1 MAIADTPSTEQ
12 ILRRSVQEKPT
23 GINGAMPGAGN
34 ALVLSLA
41 TVADSFVPWGSAPAI
56 RDRQLRT
63 FLPTEPILASALY
76 NICIRN
82 AAFAWELDGQPQ
94 SVEAMQDILVQSE
107 MGAGWQVMMVKVCT
121 DLFSQDNGAF
131 IEVIREGPAPD
142 SPVINLAHLDAARCQ
157 RTGDPEVPVIYH
169 DRKNVR
175 HKLEPHQI
183 RMLAEF
189 PSPIETMNGVQ
200 LCAVSRV
207 LRAAQLLRD
216 VSIYQREKVSGNN
229 PNAIHLVSGVSS
241 AEISDAMNQHK
252 LNQEERG
259 MQRWIVPAVIATL
272 DPTANVS
279 HEQIDLKTL
288 PDGFDMDEVMK
299 WYINQLALGF
309 GADYQD
315 FAPLPGKN
323 LGTSTQSVVLHE
335 KSRGKGP
342 AFFMSLME
350 FHLNFGGIMPSNVTF
365 RYQEMDDMEDLER
378 AEVAQKRGEVLVEFV
393 TSGILTVEG
402 AQQMML
408 DEGIISQEIFDLV
421 NAAGD
426 STPDVV
432 AQDTE
437 PVENKEG
444 DIDDK
449 KKKPK
454 RRGSSPY
461 KAAVEARAD
470 FAEEERKD
478 LEDQFEEAVVT
489 AFNELF
495 KKAKKSMGIST
506 KMIGGFGLKQEP
518 PSILGDELF
527 WTEYETTLLEVG
539 LPLSRATALE
549 AVDANLALGLNISF
563 DTVNEQVLDFSSR
576 WTNEWLED
584 LATTTRRNLQTSID
598 VWQTNGLGRR
608 GFPDLVKSI
617 EPMFGRTRAKLIA
630 TNSVTEIFDEGN
642 RLSHNSAG
650 ILTEEWQ
657 TARDA
662 HVEDICRPLD
672 GQQFPTN
679 SGPRPV
685 KDTHLG

>member
-1 MAIADTPSTEQ
+1 MTTDAPTAEE
-12 ILRRSVQEKPT
+12 ILKRSVQEKPS

-34 ALVLSLA
+34 ALVLNLA
-41 TVADSFVPWGSAPAI
+41 TVADSFIPWGSAPAM
-56 RDRQLRT
+56 RDRQLRS

-82 AAFAWELDGQPQ
+82 AAFAWELDGPPLT
-94 SVEAMQDILVQSE
+94 VEAMQDILVQSE
-107 MGAGWQVMMVKVCT
+107 MGEGWQALIVKVCT

-131 IEVIREGPAPD
+131 IEVIREGNTPD
-142 SPVINLAHLDAARCQ
+142 SSVINLAHLDANRCQ
-157 RTGDPEVPVIYH
+157 RTGDPEIPVIYH
-169 DRKNVR
+169 DRKNVL
-175 HKLEPHQI
+175 HKMEPHQI

-200 LCAVSRV
+200 MCALSRV

-216 VSIYQREKVSGNN
+216 ISIYQREKVGGNN
-229 PNAIHLVSGVSS
+229 PNAIHLVSGVTSS
-241 AEISDAMNQHK
+241 EITDAMNAHK
-252 LNQEERG
+252 MNQAERG
-259 MQRWIVPAVIATL
+259 IQRWIVPAVIATV
-272 DPTANVS
+272 DPTATVS

-315 FAPLPGKN
+315 FAPLPGRN

-342 AFFMSLME
+342 AFFMNLIE
-350 FHLNFGGIMPSNVTF
+350 FHLNFGGVMPTNVTF
-365 RYQEMDDMEDLER
+365 RYQEMDDMEDLEK
-378 AEVAQKRGEVLVEFV
+378 AEVATKRSTSLVEFV
-393 TSGILTVEG
+393 NSGILSAE
-402 AQQMML
+402 AARQMML
-408 DEGIISQEIFDLV
+408 DEGMISEEVFDLV
-421 NAAGD
+421 SENPDA
-426 STPDVV
+426 TTDVV

-437 PVENKEG
+437 PVENKALDE
-444 DIDDK
+444 DDD

-454 RRGSSPY
+454 RRRKKPY
-461 KAAVEARAD
+461 KAAVEGRAD
-470 FAEEERKD
+470 FAEEERQD
-478 LEDQFEEAVVT
+478 LEDEFEAAVVS
-489 AFNELF
+489 AFDKLF
-495 KKAKKSMGIST
+495 RKAKSSMGLNT
-506 KMIGGFGLKQEP
+506 KMIGRGTKQVP
-518 PSILGDELF
+518 PDIIGDEAF
-527 WTEYETTLLEVG
+527 WTAYNTTLLEVG

-549 AVDANLALGLNISF
+549 AVDANIGLGLAIDF
-563 DTVNEQVLDFSSR
+563 DLVNEEILDFSR
-576 WTNEWLED
+576 TWTNEWIED
-584 LATTTRRNLQTSID
+584 LATTTRRNLQKSID
-598 VWQTNGLGRR
+598 VWQESGLGRR

-617 EPMFGRTRAKLIA
+617 EPMFGKTRAKLIA

-642 RLSHNSAG
+642 RLSHNAAG

-679 SGPRPV
+679 GGPRPV